1 MEENKMLLS
10 FGYNH
15 HLLTSAEN
23 AAKFIDILKDCM
35 AVEVSYDSILTIA
48 NNKDISQC
56 TIKPVTASAY
66 KAALVKHKL
75 TENNNNE

>member
-1 MEENKMLLS
+1 MEENKMVLS

-23 AAKFIDILKDCM
+23 AAKFIDILKDCV
-35 AVEVSYDSILTIA
+35 AVEVSYG
-48 NNKDISQC
+48 DIITLSTKRIGEY
-56 TIKPVTASAY
+56 TIKPIAASAY
-66 KAALVKHKL
+66 KAAVVKHKL